1 MQTDKPQSTR
11 KDRASLE
18 YVYHLFQPNISQN
31 QTAEGR
37 SIDDFKY
44 PRHLTGT

>member
-1 MQTDKPQSTR
+1 MQTNKPQSTR

-18 YVYHLFQPNISQN
+18 YVYHLSQPNIPQN

-37 SIDDFKY
+37 PIDDFKY

>member
-1 MQTDKPQSTR
+1 MQTNKPQFTR

-18 YVYHLFQPNISQN
+18 YVYHLFQPNIPQD
-31 QTAEGR
+31 QTAER
-37 SIDDFKY
+37 SIDDFRY